1 MKKINFLPTKIKYNS
16 YSKNIEMFYRKKNSN
31 NLFKTKV
38 PYDHYIF
45 VDSSYRTYGEI
56 DTTYTLLGT
65 NNELIKIYIDPS
77 DAREI
82 YNMGRYITAE
92 GDVSPEQRFA
102 CDSFYNVEFPKD
114 INPRIF
120 LLDIEAYVVDSLMP
134 SFSHNIAPINAITIY
149 DTYTKKYYCWFC
161 PKEKVDI
168 IEEEKKIRELYSK
181 YDDTEIEINIF
192 LNYKDLLNSF
202 MIFMSKNTPDI
213 ISAWNSKFDLPYIAR
228 KIFDEFGLD
237 GLKFISP
244 FNTVSF
250 SLRKALD
257 DNLDF
262 EYDNVFPGIDV
273 IDMLEMYKK
282 HTPGDRPSF
291 SLKAISE
298 EELDESKLIFEEE
311 SSDPAEMY
319 EKDFTFFCMY
329 NIQDVRLVKMLED
342 KRKLLNL
349 AAIIRNIA
357 KINYKDV
364 FFESIIIDNL
374 FLMEAYKRREHDNWN
389 YALPSK
395 VKNTQKI
402 KYLGGFCKPPLVG
415 RYKWVADLDYT
426 ALYPS
431 IDRTF
436 NMSIETVV
444 GKVSENYQEIFLYF
458 LSDFYN
464 IDNYKFIFEKLLP
477 SYLEYHAGLIEKVN
491 SLNAEIVKE
500 NKQNIK
506 IKINYEK
513 LYKSDNNADEF
524 IGIKSFVN
532 WLKENNYAFLPN
544 GVIFDQN
551 IKDALVPKVF
561 TVVSASRNNYKAIM
575 KKYIAEGNKE
585 LSELYDVYQVAV
597 KVVNNAIYGVLASE
611 RFRLFNIHIAEGITA
626 SGQLVIKNSQNILNN
641 YINNLVD
648 TKNVDYVLAIDTD
661 SLIFTL
667 NKIVDYPVETRDEK
681 ILNEIANHSKEC
693 QTHINNTLPDFVK
706 KVFNKHKANDKNNF
720 LSIKNEWLGSSG
732 MFIAKKAYAIN
743 LVFKEGF
750 PHNKTRCVG
759 ITLIKSSTPK
769 KLKTFLVDVLNKMLL
784 FSDKSEI
791 DKMISDECDKLK
803 NVYELDDIA
812 LPISINNINSY
823 TKNLPVH
830 VRGSRLW
837 NDYFAKNEMEKI
849 ISEKVKYIYVEKWQN
864 NELNNR
870 KEYVLAVPNK
880 KEYWDR
886 VKNEITVDYNKMKD
900 RLIVKQLERFYNAMG
915 WKMSNSITTNSN
927 GAFNV
932 LLTKNKSIKKI
943 NLL

>member
-102 CDSFYNVEFPKD
+102 CDSFYNIEFPKD

-311 SSDPAEMY
+311 GSDPAEMY
-319 EKDFTFFCMY
+319 EKDFTFFCM
-329 NIQDVRLVKMLED
+329 
-342 KRKLLNL
+342 
-349 AAIIRNIA
+349 
-357 KINYKDV
+357 
-364 FFESIIIDNL
+364 
-374 FLMEAYKRREHDNWN
+374 
-389 YALPSK
+389 
-395 VKNTQKI
+395 
-402 KYLGGFCKPPLVG
+402 
-415 RYKWVADLDYT
+415 
-426 ALYPS
+426 
-431 IDRTF
+431 
-436 NMSIETVV
+436 
-444 GKVSENYQEIFLYF
+444 
-458 LSDFYN
+458 
-464 IDNYKFIFEKLLP
+464 
-477 SYLEYHAGLIEKVN
+477 
-491 SLNAEIVKE
+491 
-500 NKQNIK
+500 
-506 IKINYEK
+506 
-513 LYKSDNNADEF
+513 
-524 IGIKSFVN
+524 
-532 WLKENNYAFLPN
+532 
-544 GVIFDQN
+544 
-551 IKDALVPKVF
+551 
-561 TVVSASRNNYKAIM
+561 
-575 KKYIAEGNKE
+575 
-585 LSELYDVYQVAV
+585 
-597 KVVNNAIYGVLASE
+597 
-611 RFRLFNIHIAEGITA
+611 
-626 SGQLVIKNSQNILNN
+626 
-641 YINNLVD
+641 
-648 TKNVDYVLAIDTD
+648 
-661 SLIFTL
+661 
-667 NKIVDYPVETRDEK
+667 
-681 ILNEIANHSKEC
+681 
-693 QTHINNTLPDFVK
+693 
-706 KVFNKHKANDKNNF
+706 
-720 LSIKNEWLGSSG
+720 
-732 MFIAKKAYAIN
+732 
-743 LVFKEGF
+743 
-750 PHNKTRCVG
+750 
-759 ITLIKSSTPK
+759 
-769 KLKTFLVDVLNKMLL
+769 
-784 FSDKSEI
+784 
-791 DKMISDECDKLK
+791 
-803 NVYELDDIA
+803 
-812 LPISINNINSY
+812 
-823 TKNLPVH
+823 
-830 VRGSRLW
+830 
-837 NDYFAKNEMEKI
+837 
-849 ISEKVKYIYVEKWQN
+849 
-864 NELNNR
+864 
-870 KEYVLAVPNK
+870 
-880 KEYWDR
+880 
-886 VKNEITVDYNKMKD
+886 
-900 RLIVKQLERFYNAMG
+900 
-915 WKMSNSITTNSN
+915 
-927 GAFNV
+927 
-932 LLTKNKSIKKI
+932 
-943 NLL
+943 